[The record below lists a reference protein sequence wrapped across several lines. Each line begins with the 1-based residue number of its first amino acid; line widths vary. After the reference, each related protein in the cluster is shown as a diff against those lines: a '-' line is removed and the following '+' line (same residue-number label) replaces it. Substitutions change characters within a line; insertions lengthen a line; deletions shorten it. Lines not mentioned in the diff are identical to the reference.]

1 MISVSKH
8 RLHILAGLVWFAAPI
23 ASAQGVP
30 TFDAG
35 MFLQRERV
43 LQQGEQDLALQRDR
57 LTKEEELE
65 ELEQEQLQALDDIL
79 DATTLASGNS
89 GALVAS
95 LEAGS
100 SPESAADALYGSV
113 DPNPGAAQLF
123 GDASGSIEQLIIR
136 AAQETHHMSG
146 VRAAGL
152 SPKQWRCL
160 LQALIW
166 QESRFTIGAR
176 SPVGA
181 FGLTQIMPGT
191 AQDLGIYP
199 AYYENPYIQVTGG
212 ARYLAQM
219 LAMFDGNIIH
229 GLAAYNAGPGNVQR
243 YGGVPPFAETQHYVQ
258 VIPERYNLYL
268 ARVGGVDA
276 LGTIDPVLLANS
288 TMSLTSFGAGV
299 YGDYS
304 MVSVRAA
311 ALRVQDIIT
320 RIGETDGIHAAMSL
334 NTYARAELARL
345 IAIRTRLK
353 AAHTRPLSA
362 AELAMAAAQAREK
375 AFMQFDLEAL
385 R

>member
-1 MISVSKH
+1 VFSVSKH
-8 RLHILAGLVWFAAPI
+8 RLHILAGLVCFAAPV
-23 ASAQGVP
+23 AYAQGVP

-43 LQQGEQDLALQRDR
+43 LQQGEQDLALQRNR
-57 LTKEEELE
+57 LTKEDELE
-65 ELEQEQLQALDDIL
+65 ELEQEQLQALEDIL
-79 DATTLASGNS
+79 DATTPASGNS

-100 SPESAADALYGSV
+100 SPEGAADTLYGSV
-113 DPNPGAAQLF
+113 DPNRGAAQMF
-123 GDASGSIEQLIIR
+123 GDASGSIEELIIR

-146 VRAAGL
+146 VRSAGL
-152 SPKQWRCL
+152 SPEQWRCL

-181 FGLTQIMPGT
+181 FGLTQIMPGA

-243 YGGVPPFAETQHYVQ
+243 FGGVPPFAETQHYVQ

-276 LGTIDPVLLANS
+276 FSTIDPVLLANS

-304 MVSVRAA
+304 LVSVQAA
-311 ALRVQDIIT
+311 ALRVQDIIR
-320 RIGETDGIHAAMSL
+320 RIGETDDIHAAMSL

-353 AAHTRPLSA
+353 AAHTRQLSA
-362 AELAMAAAQAREK
+362 AELAMAAAQAREQD
-375 AFMQFDLEAL
+375 FMQFDLEAL

>member
-1 MISVSKH
+1 VVSVSNH
-8 RLHILAGLVWFAAPI
+8 RLHIFAGLVCFAAPL
-23 ASAQGVP
+23 AYAQGVP

-65 ELEQEQLQALDDIL
+65 ELEQEQLQALEDIL

-89 GALVAS
+89 GGLVAG
-95 LEAGS
+95 LEAS
-100 SPESAADALYGSV
+100 ASPESAADTLYSPV
-113 DPNPGAAQLF
+113 DPNPGAAQMF

-136 AAQETHHMSG
+136 AAQETRHMSG

-199 AYYENPYIQVTGG
+199 AYFENPYIQVTGG
-212 ARYLAQM
+212 ARYLARM

-258 VIPERYNLYL
+258 VIPKRYNLYL

-304 MVSVRAA
+304 LVSVQAA

-320 RIGETDGIHAAMSL
+320 RIGETDDIHAAMSL

-353 AAHTRPLSA
+353 ASHTRPLSA
-362 AELAMAAAQAREK
+362 AELAMAAAQAREQD
-375 AFMQFDLEAL
+375 FMHFDLEAL

>member
-1 MISVSKH
+1 VTKF
-8 RLHILAGLVWFAAPI
+8 RLHIFAGLACFAAPL
-23 ASAQGVP
+23 AFAQGVP

-65 ELEQEQLQALDDIL
+65 ELEQEQLQALEDIL
-79 DATTLASGNS
+79 DASTLASGNS

-100 SPESAADALYGSV
+100 SPESTADKLYGPV
-113 DPNPGAAQLF
+113 DPNPGAAQMF
-123 GDASGSIEQLIIR
+123 GDASGSIEALIIR

-152 SPKQWRCL
+152 SPTQWRCL

-219 LAMFDGNIIH
+219 LATFDGNIIH

-304 MVSVRAA
+304 MVSVQAA
-311 ALRVQDIIT
+311 AQRVQDIIN
-320 RIGETDGIHAAMSL
+320 RIGETDDTHAAMSL

-362 AELAMAAAQAREK
+362 EALAMAAAQAREQD
-375 AFMQFDLEAL
+375 FVQFDLEAL

>member
-1 MISVSKH
+1 MSKH
-8 RLHILAGLVWFAAPI
+8 RLHILAGLVWFAAPL
-23 ASAQGVP
+23 AFAQGVP

-35 MFLQRERV
+35 MFFQRERV

-57 LTKEEELE
+57 LTKEEELK
-65 ELEQEQLQALDDIL
+65 ELEQEQLQALEDIL
-79 DATTLASGNS
+79 EATTLASGNS

-95 LEAGS
+95 LEASS
-100 SPESAADALYGSV
+100 SPESAADTLYGPV
-113 DPNPGAAQLF
+113 DPNPGAAQMF
-123 GDASGSIEQLIIR
+123 GDTSGSIEELIIR

-146 VRAAGL
+146 VRAAGM

-219 LAMFDGNIIH
+219 LAILDGNIIH

-243 YGGVPPFAETQHYVQ
+243 YGGVPPFGETQHYVQ

-276 LGTIDPVLLANS
+276 LGSIDPVLLANS

-304 MVSVRAA
+304 LVSVQAA

-320 RIGETDGIHAAMSL
+320 RIGETDDIHAAMSL

-362 AELAMAAAQAREK
+362 TELAMAAAQALEK
-375 AFMQFDLEAL
+375 DFMQFDLEAL

>member
-1 MISVSKH
+1 MIRRVLIWLICLS
-8 RLHILAGLVWFAAPI
+8 GP

-35 MFLQRERV
+35 AFLQRERI
-43 LQQGEQDLALQRDR
+43 LAQGDRDLVVQRERLSQEETLAEIEEQ
-57 LTKEEELE
+57 
-65 ELEQEQLQALDDIL
+65 QLQALSDIL
-79 DATTLASGNS
+79 EASSMS
-89 GALVAS
+89 GAATIAA
-95 LEAGS
+95 LEQGS
-100 SPESAADALYGSV
+100 TPDSAASNLYGTT

-123 GDASGSIEQLIIR
+123 GDAAGNIESLIIR
-136 AAQETHHMSG
+136 GAQETYHMSG

-199 AYYENPYIQVTGG
+199 TYYESPYVQVTGG

-243 YGGVPPFAETQHYVQ
+243 YGGVPPFSETQHYVQ

-268 ARVGGVDA
+268 VRVGGVDA

-288 TMSLTSFGAGV
+288 TMSLTSHGAGI

-304 MVSVRAA
+304 MVSIRAA
-311 ALRVQDIIT
+311 ALRVQDIII
-320 RIGETDGIHAAMSL
+320 RAGETSDIHEAMSL
-334 NTYARAELARL
+334 NTYARVELTRL
-345 IAIRTRLK
+345 MAIRIRLK

-362 AELAMAAAQAREK
+362 AELAMAAAQAREQE
-375 AFMQFDLEAL
+375 FMHFDLEVL
-385 R
+385 P

>member
-1 MISVSKH
+1 MSKH
-8 RLHILAGLVWFAAPI
+8 RLHIFAGLVCFSAPL
-23 ASAQGVP
+23 AYAQGVP
-30 TFDAG
+30 TFDAS

-57 LTKEEELE
+57 LAKEEELE
-65 ELEQEQLQALDDIL
+65 ALEQGQLQALEDIL
-79 DATTLASGNS
+79 DASTLASGNS
-89 GALVAS
+89 GTLVAS

-100 SPESAADALYGSV
+100 SPESAAETLYSPV
-113 DPNPGAAQLF
+113 DPNPGAAQMF

-136 AAQETHHMSG
+136 AAQETHNMSG

-288 TMSLTSFGAGV
+288 TMSLTSFGAGI

-304 MVSVRAA
+304 LVSVQAA
-311 ALRVQDIIT
+311 ALRVHDIIT
-320 RIGETDGIHAAMSL
+320 RIGETDDIHAAVSL

-353 AAHTRPLSA
+353 AAQTRPLSA
-362 AELAMAAAQAREK
+362 AELAMAAAQAREQD
-375 AFMQFDLEAL
+375 FMQFDLEAL

>member
-1 MISVSKH
+1 MNKH
-8 RLHILAGLVWFAAPI
+8 RLHILAGLMWFATPLAY
-23 ASAQGVP
+23 AQGVP

-43 LQQGEQDLALQRDR
+43 LQQGELDLALQRDR
-57 LTKEEELE
+57 STKEEELE

-79 DATTLASGNS
+79 DATSLASGNS

-100 SPESAADALYGSV
+100 SPESAAETLYGSV
-113 DPNPGAAQLF
+113 DPNPGAAQMF
-123 GDASGSIEQLIIR
+123 GDASGSIEELIIR

-191 AQDLGIYP
+191 ARDLGIYP
-199 AYYENPYIQVTGG
+199 VYYETPYIQVTGG

-304 MVSVRAA
+304 LVSVQTA
-311 ALRVQDIIT
+311 ALRVQDIIN
-320 RIGETDGIHAAMSL
+320 RIGETDDIHAAMSL

-353 AAHTRPLSA
+353 AAHIRPLSA
-362 AELAMAAAQAREK
+362 AELATAAAQTHEQD
-375 AFMQFDLEAL
+375 FMQFDLEAL

>member
-1 MISVSKH
+1 MNSF
-8 RLHILAGLVWFAAPI
+8 RPHILAGLVSLAAPL
-23 ASAQGVP
+23 AYAQGVP

-35 MFLQRERV
+35 MSFQRERV

-65 ELEQEQLQALDDIL
+65 ELEQVQLQALEEIL
-79 DATTLASGNS
+79 DASTLASGNS

-100 SPESAADALYGSV
+100 SPESAAETLYDPV
-113 DPNPGAAQLF
+113 DPNPGAGQLF
-123 GDASGSIEQLIIR
+123 GDTSGSIEQLIIR

-268 ARVGGVDA
+268 ARVGGIAA

-304 MVSVRAA
+304 LVSVQAA

-320 RIGETDGIHAAMSL
+320 RIGQTDDIHAAMSL

-362 AELAMAAAQAREK
+362 AELAMAAAHAREQD
-375 AFMQFDLEAL
+375 FMQFDLEAL

>member
-1 MISVSKH
+1 MTKF
-8 RLHILAGLVWFAAPI
+8 RLHIFAGLACFAAPL
-23 ASAQGVP
+23 AFAQGVP

-65 ELEQEQLQALDDIL
+65 ELEQEQLQALEDIL
-79 DATTLASGNS
+79 DASTLASGNS

-100 SPESAADALYGSV
+100 SPESTADKLYGPV
-113 DPNPGAAQLF
+113 DPNPGAAQMF
-123 GDASGSIEQLIIR
+123 GDASGSIEALIIR

-152 SPKQWRCL
+152 SPTQWRCL

-219 LAMFDGNIIH
+219 LATFDGNIIH

-304 MVSVRAA
+304 MVSVQAA
-311 ALRVQDIIT
+311 AQRVQDIIN
-320 RIGETDGIHAAMSL
+320 RIGETDDTHAAMSL

-362 AELAMAAAQAREK
+362 EALAMAAAQAREQD
-375 AFMQFDLEAL
+375 FVQFDLEAL

>member
-1 MISVSKH
+1 MNS
-8 RLHILAGLVWFAAPI
+8 LCPHILAGLVSLAAPM
-23 ASAQGVP
+23 AFAQGVP

-43 LQQGEQDLALQRDR
+43 LNQGSRDLALQQDR
-57 LTKEEELE
+57 LSREDALERLE
-65 ELEQEQLQALDDIL
+65 EEQLQALEDIL
-79 DATTLASGNS
+79 DASTLGSGNS
-89 GALVAS
+89 GVLVAS
-95 LEAGS
+95 LEAGT
-100 SPESAADALYGSV
+100 SPGSAADALYGSV
-113 DPNPGAAQLF
+113 DPNSGAAQMF
-123 GDASGSIEQLIIR
+123 GDAAGSIEQLIIR
-136 AAQETHHMSG
+136 AAMETHNMSG

-199 AYYENPYIQVTGG
+199 AYYENPYIQVNGG

-299 YGDYS
+299 YGDHS
-304 MVSVRAA
+304 LVSVRAA

-320 RIGETDGIHAAMSL
+320 RIGETDDIHAAMSL
-334 NTYARAELARL
+334 NTYARAELTRL
-345 IAIRTRLK
+345 IAIRTRVK
-353 AAHTRPLSA
+353 AAQTRPLGA
-362 AELAMAAAQAREK
+362 AELAMAAAQVREQD
-375 AFMQFDLEAL
+375 FMQFDLETL
-385 R
+385 Q

>member
-1 MISVSKH
+1 MNSL
-8 RLHILAGLVWFAAPI
+8 RPHILAGLVSLAAPV
-23 ASAQGVP
+23 AFAQGVP

-65 ELEQEQLQALDDIL
+65 AIEQEQLQALEDIL
-79 DATTLASGNS
+79 NATTLTSGSS

-100 SPESAADALYGSV
+100 SPESAAETLYDPV
-113 DPNPGAAQLF
+113 DPNLGAAQLF

-146 VRAAGL
+146 VGTAGL

-243 YGGVPPFAETQHYVQ
+243 YSGVPPFAETQHYVQ

-304 MVSVRAA
+304 LVSVQAA

-320 RIGETDGIHAAMSL
+320 RIGETDDIHAAMSL

-353 AAHTRPLSA
+353 AAHTRPLSS
-362 AELAMAAAQAREK
+362 AELAMAAAQAREQD
-375 AFMQFDLEAL
+375 FMQFDLEAF

>member
-1 MISVSKH
+1 MSKH
-8 RLHILAGLVWFAAPI
+8 CLHIFAGLVSLAAPV
-23 ASAQGVP
+23 AFAQGVP

-43 LQQGEQDLALQRDR
+43 LQQGEQDLTLQRDR
-57 LTKEEELE
+57 LSKEEELE
-65 ELEQEQLQALDDIL
+65 ALEQEQLQALEDIL
-79 DATTLASGNS
+79 NAATLASGNS

-100 SPESAADALYGSV
+100 SPESAADTLYGLV
-113 DPNPGAAQLF
+113 DPNPGAAQMF
-123 GDASGSIEQLIIR
+123 GDASGSIEELIIR

-160 LQALIW
+160 LQAMIW

-304 MVSVRAA
+304 MVSVQAA
-311 ALRVQDIIT
+311 AQRVQDIIR
-320 RIGETDGIHAAMSL
+320 RIGETDDIHAAMSL

-362 AELAMAAAQAREK
+362 AELAMAAAQAREQD
-375 AFMQFDLEAL
+375 FMQFDLEAL

>member
-1 MISVSKH
+1 MVSVSNH
-8 RLHILAGLVWFAAPI
+8 RLHIFAGLVCFAAPL
-23 ASAQGVP
+23 AYAQGVP

-43 LQQGEQDLALQRDR
+43 LQQGEQDLAMQRDR

-65 ELEQEQLQALDDIL
+65 ELEQEQLQALEDIL

-89 GALVAS
+89 GGLVAG
-95 LEAGS
+95 LEAS
-100 SPESAADALYGSV
+100 ASPESAADTLYSPV
-113 DPNPGAAQLF
+113 DPNPGAAQMF

-136 AAQETHHMSG
+136 AAQETRHMSG

-199 AYYENPYIQVTGG
+199 AYFENPYIQVTGG
-212 ARYLAQM
+212 ARYLARM

-258 VIPERYNLYL
+258 VIPKRYNLYL

-304 MVSVRAA
+304 LVSVQAA

-320 RIGETDGIHAAMSL
+320 RIGETDDIHAAMSL

-353 AAHTRPLSA
+353 ASHTRPLSA
-362 AELAMAAAQAREK
+362 AELAMAAAQAREQD
-375 AFMQFDLEAL
+375 FMHFDLEAL

>member
-1 MISVSKH
+1 MTKF
-8 RLHILAGLVWFAAPI
+8 RLHIFAGLACFAAPL
-23 ASAQGVP
+23 AFAQGVP

-65 ELEQEQLQALDDIL
+65 ELEQEQLQALEDIL
-79 DATTLASGNS
+79 DASTLASGNS

-100 SPESAADALYGSV
+100 SPESAAETLYGPV
-113 DPNPGAAQLF
+113 DPNPGAAQMF
-123 GDASGSIEQLIIR
+123 GDASGSIEELIIR

-152 SPKQWRCL
+152 SLKQWRCL

-304 MVSVRAA
+304 MVSVQAA
-311 ALRVQDIIT
+311 AQRVQDIIR
-320 RIGETDGIHAAMSL
+320 RIGETDDIHAAMSL

-353 AAHTRPLSA
+353 ATHTRPLSA
-362 AELAMAAAQAREK
+362 EALAMAAAQAREQN
-375 AFMQFDLEAL
+375 FMQFDLEAL

>member
-1 MISVSKH
+1 M
-8 RLHILAGLVWFAAPI
+8 AF
-23 ASAQGVP
+23 AQGVP

-65 ELEQEQLQALDDIL
+65 ELEQEQLQALEDIL

-100 SPESAADALYGSV
+100 TPESAADKLYGPV
-113 DPNPGAAQLF
+113 DPNPGAAQMF

-136 AAQETHHMSG
+136 ASQETHHMSG

-199 AYYENPYIQVTGG
+199 AYYEDPYIQVTGG

-229 GLAAYNAGPGNVQR
+229 GLAGYNAGPGNVQR
-243 YGGVPPFAETQHYVQ
+243 YGGVPPFSETQHYVQ

-304 MVSVRAA
+304 LVSVQAA
-311 ALRVQDIIT
+311 AQRVQDIIT
-320 RIGETDGIHAAMSL
+320 RIGETDDIHAAISL

-362 AELAMAAAQAREK
+362 AELAMAAAQDREQD
-375 AFMQFDLEAL
+375 FMQIDLEVL

>member
-1 MISVSKH
+1 MNSL
-8 RLHILAGLVWFAAPI
+8 RPHILAGLVWLNAPM
-23 ASAQGVP
+23 AFAQGVP

-57 LTKEEELE
+57 LSKEEELE
-65 ELEQEQLQALDDIL
+65 ELEQEQLQALEDIL
-79 DATTLASGNS
+79 DASTLASGNS

-100 SPESAADALYGSV
+100 SPESAADTLYGSI
-113 DPNPGAAQLF
+113 DPNPGAAQMF
-123 GDASGSIEQLIIR
+123 GDASGSIEELIIR

-243 YGGVPPFAETQHYVQ
+243 YSGVPPFAETQHYVQ

-311 ALRVQDIIT
+311 ALHVQDIIT
-320 RIGETDGIHAAMSL
+320 RIGETDDIHAAMSL

-353 AAHTRPLSA
+353 AAHIRPLSA
-362 AELAMAAAQAREK
+362 AELAMAAAQAREQD
-375 AFMQFDLEAL
+375 FMQFDLEVL